1 MVAYNG
7 FGEKKLYQEE
17 PCNVNAVIYSA
28 FKIGEQAIVFD
39 CNTWLKSGDIGNNEK
54 YYIEAKVIRVRKSK
68 EYPYEWLADVKF
80 NDGHISRGHF
90 QSGMRHCI

>member
-1 MVAYNG
+1 MGADNT
-7 FGEKKLYQEE
+7 FGETNFNTVE
-17 PCNVNAVIYSA
+17 PCNINAVIYSA

-39 CNTWLKSGDIGNNEK
+39 CNTWLKSGDVGNNEK